1 MVIFQCSVEPRNN
14 EPPEVLGITNDFLC
28 PSNSKIY
35 EKEPRH
41 NKARYSKHSKIQTAD
56 KISPKNFGRLNQPPL
71 SSFFLTVQTYEATR
85 LWKTIFVC

>member
-41 NKARYSKHSKIQTAD
+41 NKARYSKHYIKFHCKRERFKPLTKYRR
-56 KISPKNFGRLNQPPL
+56 KISVDLINPL
-71 SSFFLTVQTYEATR
+71 
-85 LWKTIFVC
+85 